1 MPRLDTLLAMHAF
14 CDASPWNHV
23 DVRDAMAATVSA
35 AGLSPGMRLPPE
47 ITGDVVLRA
56 LSSLRLDVSSVDRS
70 LLTSIALD
78 DPRSISRL
86 DERVLV
92 SANKLA
98 VLFCLLCGGS
108 LDAKLDACFAAADVD
123 GEGRLSE
130 SHAARLFAVDAA
142 PVAYA
147 VAHAAGDHASLDW
160 ALDAWREQTRR
171 WFRKHPGA
179 PLDRRRFRALASA
192 AVDAASAAA
201 VDEPVVADA
210 FASVPASGRARG
222 RRSDDDEGGDAPQLS
237 NQSNAEAFAAVLASV
252 GLGGVG
258 GGSDGEGGH
267 RRNVS
272 AASGGGGGGGHHDG
286 ARGGG
291 GSGGGGHRR
300 SSSTPA
306 KDAGGGTG
314 ILWRLFDNISS
325 GYTRGRS
332 KTAGNEEELLGGG
345 GKHRKTSSAGGGR
358 SPARTLFSPRRS
370 KTPSAAPAPGSV
382 TPGAADGA
390 ATPTVDPEQGGDSAA
405 ETDANGRESDA
416 APSTTPKMT
425 RSERK
430 REELRA
436 ALREAHD
443 ETDRARDE
451 QEETDAQFESALAFL
466 QEVGVRMFLY
476 NIVKM
481 LLIIAV
487 VAADA
492 SICVWT
498 MFHFGI
504 VVGLSLVMV
513 INFGLAGLFG
523 FFVLRYSA
531 RERGMMHMEYGQHMF
546 KGVTDLL
553 DKNALT
559 GLGEQL
565 ATLTGNLADQG
576 GLPPSRVSASRGDRS
591 DGEDDYDS
599 ANGRGGSGRYADA
612 V

>member
-123 GEGRLSE
+123 GAGRLSE

-147 VAHAAGDHASLDW
+147 VAHAAGDDASLDW

-192 AVDAASAAA
+192 AIDAASAAA
-201 VDEPVVADA
+201 VDEPVVAH
-210 FASVPASGRARG
+210 ASASDPASGRTRG

-272 AASGGGGGGGHHDG
+272 AASGGGGGGGGDPTITTARAAVVDRAAAGTNARRPRRRRTRG
-286 ARGGG
+286 AARAYSG
-291 GSGGGGHRR
+291 GSSTTSVPGTTAAEARRRGTRR
-300 SSSTPA
+300 SSS
-306 KDAGGGTG
+306 AGAGNTG
-314 ILWRLFDNISS
+314 RRAPRAVFDPP
-325 GYTRGRS
+325 RGRS
-332 KTAGNEEELLGGG
+332 SRPGD
-345 GKHRKTSSAGGGR
+345 RR
-358 SPARTLFSPRRS
+358 RRRRRPRRVPRPRERRVARRRRRLIRS
-370 KTPSAAPAPGSV
+370 R
-382 TPGAADGA
+382 A
-390 ATPTVDPEQGGDSAA
+390 ATRRRRRTRTV
-405 ETDANGRESDA
+405 
-416 APSTTPKMT
+416 
-425 RSERK
+425 
-430 REELRA
+430 
-436 ALREAHD
+436 
-443 ETDRARDE
+443 
-451 QEETDAQFESALAFL
+451 
-466 QEVGVRMFLY
+466 
-476 NIVKM
+476 
-481 LLIIAV
+481 
-487 VAADA
+487 
-492 SICVWT
+492 
-498 MFHFGI
+498 
-504 VVGLSLVMV
+504 
-513 INFGLAGLFG
+513 
-523 FFVLRYSA
+523 
-531 RERGMMHMEYGQHMF
+531 
-546 KGVTDLL
+546 
-553 DKNALT
+553 
-559 GLGEQL
+559 
-565 ATLTGNLADQG
+565 
-576 GLPPSRVSASRGDRS
+576 ASRTSHR
-591 DGEDDYDS
+591 
-599 ANGRGGSGRYADA
+599 APRRR
-612 V
+612 

>member
-14 CDASPWNHV
+14 CDASPWSHV

-35 AGLSPGMRLPPE
+35 AGLSPGMRLPRE
-47 ITGDVVLRA
+47 FTGDVVLRA
-56 LSSLRLDVSSVDRS
+56 LSSLDLDVSSVDRS
-70 LLTSIALD
+70 ILTSIALD
-78 DPRSISRL
+78 DPRSITRL

-108 LDAKLDACFAAADVD
+108 LDAKLDACFSAADVD
-123 GEGRLSE
+123 RADRLSE
-130 SHAARLFAVDAA
+130 SDATRLFAVDAA
-142 PVAYA
+142 PVVYA
-147 VAHAAGDHASLDW
+147 VAHAAGDDASIDW

-171 WFRKHPGA
+171 WFRKHPGT
-179 PLDRRRFRALASA
+179 PLDRRRFGALASA
-192 AVDAASAAA
+192 ALDAASAAA

-210 FASVPASGRARG
+210 SVSRRPRG
-222 RRSDDDEGGDAPQLS
+222 SRSDEDTPVDDVHVS
-237 NQSNAEAFAAVLASV
+237 NQSNADAFAAVLASV
-252 GLGGVG
+252 GLGGG
-258 GGSDGEGGH
+258 GGGGDREAGH
-267 RRNVS
+267 RRNIS
-272 AASGGGGGGGHHDG
+272 AASAGSGGFLHDG
-286 ARGGG
+286 VRGDG
-291 GSGGGGHRR
+291 GSGGAGHKR

-306 KDAGGGTG
+306 KG
-314 ILWRLFDNISS
+314 ILWRLFDGISS

-332 KTAGNEEELLGGG
+332 KTAGNEEELLEGG
-345 GKHRKTSSAGGGR
+345 GKHRKTSSAGGVR
-358 SPARTLFSPRRS
+358 SPVRSVASPLRS
-370 KTPSAAPAPGSV
+370 HTPSKALVLGSEVGDATAETEANGDETDDAPSAA
-382 TPGAADGA
+382 
-390 ATPTVDPEQGGDSAA
+390 
-405 ETDANGRESDA
+405 
-416 APSTTPKMT
+416 PKMT

-481 LLIIAV
+481 LLVIAV

-523 FFVLRYSA
+523 FFVLRYSK

-546 KGVTDLL
+546 KGVTDVL
-553 DKNALT
+553 DKNNLT

-565 ATLTGNLADQG
+565 ATLTGTLNVAEQG
-576 GLPPSRVSASRGDRS
+576 GVAPSRAMPSRGDRS
-591 DGEDDYDS
+591 VGEDDYDS